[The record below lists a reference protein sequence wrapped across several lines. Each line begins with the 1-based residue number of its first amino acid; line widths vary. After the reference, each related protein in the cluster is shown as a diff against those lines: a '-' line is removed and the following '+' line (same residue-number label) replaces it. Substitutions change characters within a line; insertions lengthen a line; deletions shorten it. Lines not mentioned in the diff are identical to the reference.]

1 MWLSGTPFRR
11 TLVLAVD
18 KMVEILFGPT
28 EGAANNREQ
37 LDREDLVY
45 WVESLSEVNL
55 EKKRLHEEVGLH

>member
-1 MWLSGTPFRR
+1 
-11 TLVLAVD
+11 
-18 KMVEILFGPT
+18 MVEILFGPT